1 MRHAVREDH
10 ATLRRYSEKYGG
22 RDTDEKRSP
31 EGRLVRI
38 GFQIMVAVRLMHFFR
53 DAGMTPLAMVAS
65 RLIRHM
71 YGSDIHWDARFE
83 PGVQIVHGMGLA
95 ISPKASVGKDCII
108 FQNVTLGESGNGAPR
123 SAATSTSDPVRRS
136 SDPSRSATTRKIM
149 ATCVV
154 RENVPTAR
162 P

>member
-1 MRHAVREDH
+1 VEDWLDYVQRTGEQTKAHRVLSAATKMRHAVREDH

-22 RDTDEKRSP
+22 RDTEKKDLP
-31 EGRLVRI
+31 KDALVRI

-83 PGVQIVHGMGLA
+83 PGVQIVHAWG
-95 ISPKASVGKDCII
+95 SRFRRRRASEKTAS
-108 FQNVTLGESGNGAPR
+108 F
-123 SAATSTSDPVRRS
+123 
-136 SDPSRSATTRKIM
+136 SRT
-149 ATCVV
+149 
-154 RENVPTAR
+154 
-162 P
+162 